1 MRLGISFGYQDWGA
15 GLPGAIAMAQ
25 EADRLGY
32 ESGWVA
38 EAYGTDAITP
48 ITWLLAHTERL
59 KMGTAIAQMPA
70 RAPAMTAMTAA
81 TLDMMS
87 GGRFLLGI
95 GASGPQV
102 SEGWYGEVY
111 GKPLG
116 RTREYVDILRQVW
129 RREAPLEHHGAH
141 YDIPYTGPGASG
153 LGKPL
158 KIIVHPR
165 AEIPVY
171 IASIGPKN
179 VELTAEIA
187 DGWLPIFFSPT
198 RSDAV
203 WGDALARGFAKAG
216 GGKGLADLDVA
227 ATVSV
232 LVGDDVQALRDKAKP
247 MVALYVGGMGAKGK
261 NFYHTLATKYGYG
274 AAADRIQ
281 ELYLAGDKQA
291 AASAVP
297 DDLVRDV
304 SLIGTE
310 SFVKERIAA
319 MAAAGVTTL
328 NVTPLAEDAKGRVK
342 LIEQLRG
349 LC

>member
-25 EADRLGY
+25 EADALGY

-116 RTREYVDILRQVW
+116 RTREYVEILRQVW
-129 RREAPLEHHGAH
+129 KREAPLEHHGAH

-158 KIIVHPR
+158 KIIVQPR
-165 AEIPVY
+165 TDIPIYV
-171 IASIGPKN
+171 ASIGTKN

-198 RSDAV
+198 KSQAV
-203 WGDALARGFAKAG
+203 WGDALASGFAKAG
-216 GGKGLADLDVA
+216 GGKSLADLDVA
-227 ATVSV
+227 ATVTV

-261 NFYHTLATKYGYG
+261 NFYNDLACRYGYEAV
-274 AAADRIQ
+274 AAEIQ
-281 ELYLAGDKQA
+281 DLYLSGKKAEA
-291 AASAVP
+291 TALVP
-297 DDLVRDV
+297 DELVDDI
-304 SLIGTE
+304 SLIGPR
-310 SFVKERIAA
+310 ERIADRLEA
-319 MAAAGVTTL
+319 WKESPVSTLVVTAAQPEALRLMAELVL
-328 NVTPLAEDAKGRVK
+328 
-342 LIEQLRG
+342 
-349 LC
+349 

>member
-25 EADRLGY
+25 EADALGY

-116 RTREYVDILRQVW
+116 RTREYVEILRQVW
-129 RREAPLEHHGAH
+129 KREAPLEHHGAH

-165 AEIPVY
+165 TDIPIYV
-171 IASIGPKN
+171 ASIGPKN

-198 RSDAV
+198 KSQAV
-203 WGDALARGFAKAG
+203 WGDALASGFAKAG
-216 GGKGLADLDVA
+216 GGKSLADLDVA
-227 ATVSV
+227 ATVTV

-261 NFYHTLATKYGYG
+261 NFYNDLACRYGYEAV
-274 AAADRIQ
+274 AAEIQ
-281 ELYLAGDKQA
+281 DLYLSGKKAEA
-291 AASAVP
+291 TALVP
-297 DDLVRDV
+297 DELVDDI
-304 SLIGTE
+304 SLIGPR
-310 SFVKERIAA
+310 ERIADRLEA
-319 MAAAGVTTL
+319 WKESPVSTLVVTAAQPEALRLMAELVL
-328 NVTPLAEDAKGRVK
+328 
-342 LIEQLRG
+342 
-349 LC
+349 

>member
-25 EADRLGY
+25 EADALGY

-116 RTREYVDILRQVW
+116 RTREYVEILRQVW
-129 RREAPLEHHGAH
+129 KREAPLEHHGAH

-158 KIIVHPR
+158 KIIVQPR
-165 AEIPVY
+165 TDIPIYV
-171 IASIGPKN
+171 ASIGTKN

-198 RSDAV
+198 KSQAV
-203 WGDALARGFAKAG
+203 WGDALASGFAKAG
-216 GGKGLADLDVA
+216 GGKSLADLDVA

-232 LVGDDVQALRDKAKP
+232 LVGDDVHALRDKAKP

-261 NFYHTLATKYGYG
+261 NFYNDLACRYGYEAV
-274 AAADRIQ
+274 AAEIQ
-281 ELYLAGDKQA
+281 DLYLSGKKAEA
-291 AASAVP
+291 TALVP
-297 DDLVRDV
+297 DELVDDI
-304 SLIGTE
+304 SLIGPR
-310 SFVKERIAA
+310 ERIADRLEA
-319 MAAAGVTTL
+319 WKESPVSTLVVTAAQPEALRLMAELVL
-328 NVTPLAEDAKGRVK
+328 
-342 LIEQLRG
+342 
-349 LC
+349 

>member
-15 GLPGAIAMAQ
+15 GLPAAIATAQ

-87 GGRFLLGI
+87 NGRFLLGI

-102 SEGWYGEVY
+102 SEGWYGQVY

-116 RTREYVDILRQVW
+116 RTREYVDILRAVW

-165 AEIPVY
+165 RADIPIYV
-171 IASIGPKN
+171 ASIGPKN

-187 DGWLPIFFSPT
+187 DGWLPIFYSPT

-203 WGDALARGFAKAG
+203 WGEALTRGFEKAG

-227 ATVSV
+227 ATVTV
-232 LVGDDVQALRDKAKP
+232 LVGDDIPALRDTVKP
-247 MVALYVGGMGAKGK
+247 MIALYVGGMGAKGK
-261 NFYHTLATKYGYG
+261 NFYNDLACRYGYE
-274 AAADRIQ
+274 AVATEIQ
-281 ELYLAGDKQA
+281 DLYLSGKKAEA
-291 AASAVP
+291 TALVP
-297 DDLVRDV
+297 DDLVDDTC
-304 SLIGTE
+304 LIGPR
-310 SFVKERIAA
+310 ERIADRLEA
-319 MAAAGVTTL
+319 WKESPVSTMVVTAVQPEALRLMAELVL
-328 NVTPLAEDAKGRVK
+328 
-342 LIEQLRG
+342 
-349 LC
+349 

>member
-1 MRLGISFGYQDWGA
+1 MRLGISFGYQDWGV
-15 GLPGAIAMAQ
+15 GLPGAIALAQ

-59 KMGTAIAQMPA
+59 KMGTAIAQLPA

-87 GGRFLLGI
+87 DGRFLLGL

-116 RTREYVDILRQVW
+116 RTREYVEILRKVW
-129 RREAPLEHHGAH
+129 AREAPLEHHGEH

-165 AEIPVY
+165 AGGIPIY

-187 DGWLPIFFSPT
+187 DGWLPIFYSPT
-198 RSDAV
+198 KSDAV
-203 WGDALARGFAKAG
+203 WGESLARGFAKAG
-216 GGKGLADLDVA
+216 GGKGFADLDVA

-232 LVGDDVQALRDKAKP
+232 LVGDDVAALRDKVKP

-261 NFYHTLATKYGYG
+261 NFYNDLACRYGYEG
-274 AAADRIQ
+274 VAAEIQ
-281 ELYLAGDKQA
+281 NLYLSGKKAEA
-291 AASAVP
+291 IALVP
-297 DDLVRDV
+297 DDLVDDTC
-304 SLIGTE
+304 LIGPR
-310 SFVKERIAA
+310 ERIADRLA
-319 MAAAGVTTL
+319 AWRESPVSTLVVTAVQPEALQLMAELVL
-328 NVTPLAEDAKGRVK
+328 
-342 LIEQLRG
+342 
-349 LC
+349 

>member
-1 MRLGISFGYQDWGA
+1 MRLGISFGYQDWGV
-15 GLPGAIAMAQ
+15 GLPGAIALAQ

-32 ESGWVA
+32 ESG
-38 EAYGTDAITP
+38 
-48 ITWLLAHTERL
+48 WLLAHTERL
-59 KMGTAIAQMPA
+59 KMGTAIAQLPA

-87 GGRFLLGI
+87 DGRFLLGL

-116 RTREYVDILRQVW
+116 RTREYVEILRKVW
-129 RREAPLEHHGAH
+129 AREAPLEHHGEH

-165 AEIPVY
+165 AGGIPIY

-187 DGWLPIFFSPT
+187 DGWLPIFYSPT
-198 RSDAV
+198 KSDAV
-203 WGDALARGFAKAG
+203 WGESLARGFAKAG
-216 GGKGLADLDVA
+216 GGKGFADLDVA

-232 LVGDDVQALRDKAKP
+232 LVGDDVAALRDKVKP

-261 NFYHTLATKYGYG
+261 NFYNDLACRYGYEG
-274 AAADRIQ
+274 VAAEIQ
-281 ELYLAGDKQA
+281 DLYLSGKKAEA
-291 AASAVP
+291 IALVP
-297 DDLVRDV
+297 DDLVDDTC
-304 SLIGTE
+304 LIGPR
-310 SFVKERIAA
+310 ERIADRLA
-319 MAAAGVTTL
+319 AWRESPVSTLVVTAVQPEALQLMAELVL
-328 NVTPLAEDAKGRVK
+328 
-342 LIEQLRG
+342 
-349 LC
+349 

>member
-1 MRLGISFGYQDWGA
+1 MRLGISFGYQDWGV
-15 GLPGAIAMAQ
+15 GLPGAISLAQ

-59 KMGTAIAQMPA
+59 KMGTAIAQLPA

-81 TLDMMS
+81 TLDLMS
-87 GGRFLLGI
+87 EGRFLLGL

-116 RTREYVDILRQVW
+116 RTREYVEILRKVW
-129 RREAPLEHHGAH
+129 AREAPLEHHGEH

-165 AEIPVY
+165 AGGIPIY

-187 DGWLPIFFSPT
+187 DGWLPIFYSPT
-198 RSDAV
+198 KSDAV
-203 WGDALARGFAKAG
+203 WGESLARGFAKAG
-216 GGKGLADLDVA
+216 GGKGFADLDVA

-232 LVGDDVQALRDKAKP
+232 LVGDDVAALREKVKP

-261 NFYHTLATKYGYG
+261 NFYNDLACRYGYEAV
-274 AAADRIQ
+274 AAEIQ
-281 ELYLAGDKQA
+281 DLYLSGKKAEA
-291 AASAVP
+291 IALVP
-297 DDLVRDV
+297 DDLVDDTC
-304 SLIGTE
+304 LIGPR
-310 SFVKERIAA
+310 ERIADRLA
-319 MAAAGVTTL
+319 AWEESPVSTMVVTAVQPEALQLMAELVL
-328 NVTPLAEDAKGRVK
+328 
-342 LIEQLRG
+342 
-349 LC
+349 

>member
-15 GLPGAIAMAQ
+15 GLPAAIATAQ

-87 GGRFLLGI
+87 NGRFLLGI

-102 SEGWYGEVY
+102 SEGWYGQVY

-116 RTREYVDILRQVW
+116 RTREYVDILRAIWQ
-129 RREAPLEHHGAH
+129 REAPLEHHGAH

-165 AEIPVY
+165 RADIPIY

-187 DGWLPIFFSPT
+187 DGWLPIFYSPT

-203 WGDALARGFAKAG
+203 WGDALTRGFEKAG

-227 ATVSV
+227 ATVTV
-232 LVGDDVQALRDKAKP
+232 LVGDDIAALRDKVKP
-247 MVALYVGGMGAKGK
+247 MIALYVGGMGAKGK
-261 NFYHTLATKYGYG
+261 NFYNDLACRYGYE
-274 AAADRIQ
+274 AVATEIQ
-281 ELYLAGDKQA
+281 DLYLGGKKAEA
-291 AASAVP
+291 TALVP
-297 DDLVRDV
+297 DDLVDDTC
-304 SLIGTE
+304 LIGPR
-310 SFVKERIAA
+310 ERIADRLEA
-319 MAAAGVTTL
+319 WKESPVSTMVVTAVQPEALRLMAELVL
-328 NVTPLAEDAKGRVK
+328 
-342 LIEQLRG
+342 
-349 LC
+349 

>member
-15 GLPGAIAMAQ
+15 GLPAAIAMAQ

-116 RTREYVDILRQVW
+116 RTREYVEILRAVW
-129 RREAPLEHHGAH
+129 EREAPLEHHGQH

-165 AEIPVY
+165 TADIPIY

-179 VELTAEIA
+179 VALTAEIA

-198 RSDAV
+198 KAESV
-203 WGDALARGFAKAG
+203 WGASLASGLAKAG
-216 GGKGLADLDVA
+216 GAKTIADIDVA
-227 ATVSV
+227 ATVTV
-232 LVGDDVQALRDKAKP
+232 LVGDDVPALRDKVKP
-247 MVALYVGGMGAKGK
+247 MLALYVGGMGAKGK
-261 NFYHTLATKYGYG
+261 NFYNDLACRYGYEG
-274 AAADRIQ
+274 VAAEIQ
-281 ELYLAGDKQA
+281 DLYLSGKKAEA
-291 AASAVP
+291 TALVP
-297 DDLVRDV
+297 DDLVDDTC
-304 SLIGTE
+304 LIGPR
-310 SFVKERIAA
+310 ERIADRLEA
-319 MAAAGVTTL
+319 WRESPVSTIVVTATQPEALRLMAELVL
-328 NVTPLAEDAKGRVK
+328 
-342 LIEQLRG
+342 
-349 LC
+349 

>member
-1 MRLGISFGYQDWGA
+1 V
-15 GLPGAIAMAQ
+15 GLPGAIALAQ

-59 KMGTAIAQMPA
+59 KMGTAIAQLPA

-87 GGRFLLGI
+87 DGRFLLGL

-116 RTREYVDILRQVW
+116 RTREYVEILRKVW
-129 RREAPLEHHGAH
+129 AREAPLEHHGEH

-165 AEIPVY
+165 AGGIPIY

-187 DGWLPIFFSPT
+187 DGWLPIFYSPT
-198 RSDAV
+198 KSDAV
-203 WGDALARGFAKAG
+203 WGESLARGFAKAG
-216 GGKGLADLDVA
+216 NAKGFSDLDVA

-232 LVGDDVQALRDKAKP
+232 LVGDDVAALRDKVKP

-261 NFYHTLATKYGYG
+261 NFYNDLACRYGYEG
-274 AAADRIQ
+274 VAAEIQ
-281 ELYLAGDKQA
+281 DLYLSGKKAEA
-291 AASAVP
+291 TALVP
-297 DDLVRDV
+297 DDLVDDTC
-304 SLIGTE
+304 LIGPR
-310 SFVKERIAA
+310 ERIADRLA
-319 MAAAGVTTL
+319 AWRESPVSTLVVTAVQPEALQLMAELVL
-328 NVTPLAEDAKGRVK
+328 
-342 LIEQLRG
+342 
-349 LC
+349 

>member
-116 RTREYVDILRQVW
+116 RTREYVEILRKVW
-129 RREAPLEHHGAH
+129 AREAPLEHHGAH

-165 AEIPVY
+165 TADIPVY

-203 WGDALARGFAKAG
+203 WGDALAAGFAKAG
-216 GGKGLADLDVA
+216 GAKSLADLDVA
-227 ATVSV
+227 ATVTV
-232 LVGDDVQALRDKAKP
+232 LVGDDVQALRDKVKP

-261 NFYHTLATKYGYG
+261 NFYNDLACRYGYEG
-274 AAADRIQ
+274 VAAEIQ
-281 ELYLAGDKQA
+281 DLYLSGKKAEA
-291 AASAVP
+291 TALVP
-297 DDLVRDV
+297 DDLVDDM
-304 SLIGTE
+304 SLIG
-310 SFVKERIAA
+310 SRERIAERLEA
-319 MAAAGVTTL
+319 WKESPVSTIVVTASQPEALRLMAELVL
-328 NVTPLAEDAKGRVK
+328 
-342 LIEQLRG
+342 
-349 LC
+349 